1 MLSKAA
7 GLFSI
12 VIGTAIVSAGVAS
25 LAQPV
30 SAAGGYTVHANVASQ
45 GDPAGVFSAKC
56 ARCHGDNLEG
66 GDGEQLIGPGNPVF
80 TYGTGDAILRYV
92 MENMPDDNPG
102 SYDQSDYLGGLN
114 FILSKNGV
122 ALPPGGMTADNAA
135 SVTIAP

>member
-1 MLSKAA
+1 MPVLTKVAGILS
-7 GLFSI
+7 F
-12 VIGTAIVSAGVAS
+12 VIGTAIVSASVAS

-30 SAAGGYTVHANVASQ
+30 SASGYSAVHASVASQ

-66 GDGEQLIGPGNPVF
+66 GDGEQLIGAGNPVF
-80 TYGTGDAILRYV
+80 TYGTGDALLRYV
-92 MENMPDDNPG
+92 MENMPDVAA
-102 SYDQSDYLGGLN
+102 LN

-122 ALPPGGMTADNAA
+122 ALPPGGMTADNAG